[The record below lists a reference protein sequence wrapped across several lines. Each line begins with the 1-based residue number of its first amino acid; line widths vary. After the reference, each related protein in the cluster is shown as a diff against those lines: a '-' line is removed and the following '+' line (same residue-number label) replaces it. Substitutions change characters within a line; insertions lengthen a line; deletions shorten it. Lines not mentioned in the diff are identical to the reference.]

1 VSGASPLSR
10 KPTFNHIALSVPADR
25 LDAAGREALLRFYG
39 EVFGFDEMPT
49 LTEDRV
55 RLVLRAHDN
64 EQFVYLVAD
73 PDPMRCP
80 GPDHFGMSVGTPEDL
95 HGMLERALEYRERDP
110 RVEIVEVAVEDYGF
124 LKLHN
129 FYVRYLLPMM
139 IEVQCFEWM
148 AGPQGPGAS
157 RG

>member
-1 VSGASPLSR
+1 VSDAARLSR
-10 KPTFNHIALSVPADR
+10 KPTFNHVALSVPAET

-49 LTEDRV
+49 MTEDRV

-73 PDPMRCP
+73 PEPMRCP
-80 GPDHFGMSVGTPEDL
+80 RLDHFGMSVGTPADL
-95 HGMLERALEYRERDP
+95 HGMLERAKKLRESDP
-110 RVEIVEVAVEDYGF
+110 RVEVVEACVEDFGVV
-124 LKLHN
+124 KLHN

-139 IEVQCFEWM
+139 IEVQCFEW
-148 AGPQGPGAS
+148 AHRPGDQGAP
-157 RG
+157 RD